1 MTQLNKKKII
11 RIAITGP
18 ESTGKSDLAKALAA
32 HYQTLWV
39 PEYARE
45 YLAGLNRPYGYD
57 DILQIAKGQAKGE
70 EEMMA
75 KADRSLFADT
85 EMIVLKIWCDVKYG
99 KCHPWILDQL
109 ERQDYDLYLLTD
121 IDLPWQPDPLR
132 EHPDK
137 RKELFDL
144 YLGELEKRKL
154 PFEIVRGFGQQRL
167 EDAVGKIEKRIKIK
181 GENF

>member
-1 MTQLNKKKII
+1 MISKKKLI

-18 ESTGKSDLAKALAA
+18 ESTGKSELAQGLAK
-32 HYQTLWV
+32 YYNTMWV

-45 YLAGLNRPYGYD
+45 YLNNLERPYEYE
-57 DILQIAKGQAKGE
+57 DILTIAKGQVKGE
-70 EEMMA
+70 KEMRTQA
-75 KADRSLFADT
+75 GRFLFADT
-85 EMIVLKIWCDVKYG
+85 EMLVLKIWCDVKYG
-99 KCHPWILDQL
+99 KCHPWILDKL
-109 ERQDYDLYLLTD
+109 EKQNYDLYLLTD

-132 EHPDK
+132 EHPDM

-154 PFEIVRGFGQQRL
+154 PFEIVRGLGQQRL
-167 EDAVGKIEKRIKIK
+167 KDAVGKIEKRIKIK